1 MSREAQLAALEER
14 YRVSHQEREQLS
26 EKLTESEKYRGTMM
40 SILAEMV
47 YSYSYYSYS
56 YYSYYHYYH

>member
-26 EKLTESEKYRGTMM
+26 EKLTESEKYQGTMM

-47 YSYSYYSYS
+47 CSYHH
-56 YYSYYHYYH
+56 YHYH

>member
-26 EKLTESEKYRGTMM
+26 EKLTESEKYQGTMM

-47 YSYSYYSYS
+47 CSYHHYHH
-56 YYSYYHYYH
+56 SYYH